1 MTADLLAS
9 VQQFYGRQMRLS
21 EDGAVDEWAA
31 TFTEDAVFE
40 DSTEPEPL
48 RGRDAIRES
57 VRRGVARIAAADLDF
72 RHWFGMVDVEPDAD
86 GGVFT
91 RYAALAVVTPRGG
104 TAALLGNADCHDHL
118 VPSPGGWLVRHRA
131 VRFDGT

>member
-1 MTADLLAS
+1 MRHDLLAS
-9 VQQFYGRQMRLS
+9 VRQFYSHQMRLS
-21 EDGAVDEWAA
+21 EDGAVDEWAD

-57 VRRGVARIAAADLDF
+57 VRRGVAGIAAADLDF
-72 RHWFGMVDVEPDAD
+72 RHWFGMVEVEPDGY
-86 GGVFT
+86 GGVLA
-91 RYAALAVVTPRGG
+91 RYLALAVVTPRGG
-104 TAALLGNADCHDHL
+104 TAALLGNAACHDHL
-118 VPSPGGWLVRHRA
+118 VPATGGWQVRHRA